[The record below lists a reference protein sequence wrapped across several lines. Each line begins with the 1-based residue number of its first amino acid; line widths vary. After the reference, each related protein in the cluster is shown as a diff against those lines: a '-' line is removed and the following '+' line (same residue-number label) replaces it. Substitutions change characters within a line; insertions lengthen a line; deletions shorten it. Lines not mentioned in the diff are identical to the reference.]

1 MTLKTVL
8 IALGALICVALGA
21 AYVVVAGNLRA
32 GTAGV
37 GTALGAQ
44 IGCADVFLMHRDV
57 KDAEKND
64 LHSLSPAA
72 GIISLKADMQAQTV
86 TATLP
91 LVLSRTAQ
99 YRPGAGCTLRNDGA
113 ALAPVAAST
122 PVAAG
127 PDFPAAP
134 DATVQAA
141 VDGVFAATNAGGYPD
156 TRAILVV
163 QEGRIIAERYAPGF
177 TAQTPM
183 LGWSM
188 TKSVTSA
195 LIGVLVRQGKLSLD
209 APAPVPEWKAP
220 GDPRGAITLRQ
231 LLTMSS
237 GLKFV
242 EDYVAGSN
250 SSQMLFHEADM
261 GRYAA
266 SLPLAHPPGTVWSYS
281 SGTAN
286 IVARIVRSTVGGTHA
301 DFARFARDELVGPLG
316 LSSMTI
322 EPDESGTPVGSS
334 YGYATARDWARFG
347 SLYLNGGMAGDR
359 RVLDQSWI
367 DFTRTP
373 TPAARVPLY
382 GAMFWLNGGAE
393 TGAFARENPHLP
405 NEMYWADG
413 HNGQFVAV
421 LPSRKLVI
429 VRLGWTPEGKHFDL
443 DRHFAAIVKA
453 LPVPG
458 RGI

>member
-1 MTLKTVL
+1 MKRSTVL
-8 IALGALICVALGA
+8 IAAAVVACGALGG

-44 IGCADVFLMHRDV
+44 IGCADVFLMHRTV
-57 KDAEKND
+57 QDAETND
-64 LHSLSPAA
+64 LHALSPAA
-72 GIISLKADMQAQTV
+72 KIIGLKADMQAQTV

-99 YRPGAGCTLRNDGA
+99 YRPGLGCTLLSGDTTLA
-113 ALAPVAAST
+113 AATPPAPVT
-122 PVAAG
+122 PAVDEIA
-127 PDFPAAP
+127 PPTPAL
-134 DATVQAA
+134 DKA
-141 VDGVFAATNAGGYPD
+141 VDGVFAATNEGGRAD

-163 QEGRIIAERYAPGF
+163 QDGRIIAERYAPGF
-177 TAQTPM
+177 DAKTPF

-195 LIGVLVRQGKLSLD
+195 LVGVLVRQGRLNLD
-209 APAPVPEWKAP
+209 APAPVPEWRAP
-220 GDPRGAITLRQ
+220 GDPRSAITLRQ

-261 GRYAA
+261 AGYAA
-266 SLPLAHPPGTVWSYS
+266 GLPLAHPPGTKWSYS

-286 IVARIVRSTVGGTHA
+286 IVARIVRQAVGGRPG
-301 DFARFARDELVGPLG
+301 DFERFARDELFAPLG
-316 LSSMTI
+316 MGSAVI
-322 EPDESGTPVGSS
+322 EPDVSGTPVGSS

-347 SLYLNGGMAGDR
+347 GLYLNGGEANGR
-359 RVLDQSWI
+359 RILDPSWI

-373 TPAARVPLY
+373 TPAAPTQLY
-382 GAMFWLNGGAE
+382 GAMFWLNGGPA
-393 TGAFARENPHLP
+393 TGPGARDLPHLP
-405 NEMYWADG
+405 EELYRADG

-421 LPSRKLVI
+421 LPSRRAVI
-429 VRLGWTPEGKHFDL
+429 VRLGWTPEGRQFDL
-443 DRHFAAIVKA
+443 DRHFAAIVAA
-453 LPVPG
+453 LP
-458 RGI
+458 